1 MAVELN
7 RSEFIQLRL
16 HHQHLLTGGVKLSV
30 LLEHLMAIQGQDFPA
45 AVNAIALRGE
55 VSVQDVFYAFSA
67 GGIVRTWPMR
77 STVHLVNPA
86 DVFWIQEITN
96 PRALK
101 SWPARRE
108 YLGLDMPTLDRVF
121 EVTTEVL
128 WQRGAL
134 GRKEL
139 IATWQEAGIEIKK
152 GWSYHLIWAIC
163 QLGLTVFGP
172 PQRDLKDL
180 KLVLT
185 ADWIKPEMRHQPQEP
200 YQELIRRYAQG
211 HAPFTLEDVNWWS
224 GVPITKLRETFKEIS
239 NEFETVT
246 FAGKEYLVPF
256 QALETFETFET
267 QVRVPEYLRL
277 PAFDEYHL
285 GFHQENR
292 LVEVLHREKFMTK
305 NGIARETLLYQGDP
319 IAIFLG
325 KPKTVQWF
333 EPGNM
338 HEGRYEQN

>member
-1 MAVELN
+1 MVVEIN
-7 RSEFIQLRL
+7 RSEFIRLRL
-16 HHQHLLTGGVKLSV
+16 HHQRLLTGGVKLSA
-30 LLEHLMAIQGQDFPA
+30 LFEHLMAIQGQDFSA
-45 AVNAIALRGE
+45 AVNAVALRGE
-55 VSVQDVFYAFSA
+55 VSAQEVFDAFSN
-67 GGIVRTWPMR
+67 GSIVRTWPMR

-108 YLGLDMPTLDRVF
+108 YLGLDMPTLDRIF
-121 EVTTEVL
+121 EVTVETL
-128 WQRGAL
+128 QQHGAL

-139 IATWQEAGIEIKK
+139 IASWQAAGIDIKK

-172 PQRDLKDL
+172 PQEDLKDL
-180 KLVLT
+180 KLVLAT
-185 ADWIKPEMRHQPQEP
+185 EWIKPETRHWPQEP

-211 HAPFTLEDVNWWS
+211 HTPFTLQDINWWS

-239 NEFETVT
+239 HEFETLS
-246 FAGKEYLVPF
+246 FAGKEYLVPL
-256 QALETFETFET
+256 QALETLET

-292 LVEVLHREKFMTK
+292 LVEILHREKFMTK

-319 IAIFLG
+319 VAIFLG

-333 EPGNM
+333 EPGNI
-338 HEGRYEQN
+338 HEGRYKQN